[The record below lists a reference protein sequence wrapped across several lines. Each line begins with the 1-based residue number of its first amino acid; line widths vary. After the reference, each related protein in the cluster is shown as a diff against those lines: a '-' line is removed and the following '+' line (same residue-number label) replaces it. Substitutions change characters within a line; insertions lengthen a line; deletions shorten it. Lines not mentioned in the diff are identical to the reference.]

1 MILTLYRH
9 QQDGTTTILGVGEG
23 EDDSPGFEALQEA
36 VGGLIERIPDYYMS
50 KRMSEGIQL
59 PYEVMLSVDG
69 QDFKGVLYEIYVN
82 EESKLPL
89 FAITDPDPVKER
101 ELRKAYVAEN
111 INDFSFVMHP
121 HDFILGDI
129 VVCLA
134 NVEVI
139 E

>member
-1 MILTLYRH
+1 MNLTWYRH

-23 EDDSPGFEALQEA
+23 EDDSPGLQALQEA
-36 VGGLIERIPDYYMS
+36 VGGLIERIPDYYMTNQ
-50 KRMSEGIQL
+50 RNQL

-111 INDFSFVMHP
+111 INDFSFVMQP